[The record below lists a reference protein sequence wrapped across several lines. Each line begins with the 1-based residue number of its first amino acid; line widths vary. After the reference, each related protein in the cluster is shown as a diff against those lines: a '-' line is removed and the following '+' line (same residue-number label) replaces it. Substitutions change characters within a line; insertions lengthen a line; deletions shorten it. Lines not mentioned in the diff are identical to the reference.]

1 MVVVPAETGQ
11 GTTVTRPRGAPWF
24 LACGRRTGPG
34 TWPGVAAARAT
45 LPSQSPAPVPR
56 WRAGYVLTGRLRLT
70 PFGRFLETT
79 RVVKRTEVRRAERR
93 AGCSA
98 RLTTEG
104 ASRPLSVPAGSY
116 LDDERTCF
124 LPAFAS
130 GGPRLAFAVP
140 APGRNVDLAGPPSK
154 DLPGETSSRARA
166 VVSAAVS
173 RRGITPSRSLM
184 RASKDSIL
192 CPTCSSPC
200 ASTSVSVLRS
210 AIWNQDVP
218 AVSKSSPRN
227 RPVPRARLGAGASA
241 A

>member
-11 GTTVTRPRGAPWF
+11 GTTVTRPRGAPWS

-140 APGRNVDLAGPPSK
+140 APGRNVDLAAPPSK
-154 DLPGETSSRARA
+154 DLPAGAGTRQPCARRGNRAGDRPRDNCRGARA
-166 VVSAAVS
+166 
-173 RRGITPSRSLM
+173 
-184 RASKDSIL
+184 D
-192 CPTCSSPC
+192 
-200 ASTSVSVLRS
+200 
-210 AIWNQDVP
+210 
-218 AVSKSSPRN
+218 
-227 RPVPRARLGAGASA
+227 GAGRAETA
-241 A
+241 